1 MNRLINGILTQ
12 VHLMKITLIVI
23 NCLESVSEANLALL
37 IMILNGIGLLVLVLI
52 NEALREGTD
61 ILILGQAVQVPKSI
75 LAAYTVHLLAYV

>member
-1 MNRLINGILTQ
+1 MNGLINGILTQ

-23 NCLESVSEANLALL
+23 NCLEPVPEANLAKL
-37 IMILNGIGLLVLVLI
+37 IMILNGIWLLVLVLI

-75 LAAYTVHLLAYV
+75 LAAYTVHLLADV